1 MISKYSAEY
10 KALTAP
16 QRAKV
21 RKAIAQY
28 EAERNPIMYEV
39 NRLENEIRR
48 QAYADLNISDRVD
61 QVRAVHNPRLAEIK
75 AQISA
80 LNEEWQTII
89 DTMRKEEEEISI
101 EPYKVVY
108 ADPKAQALRDVWSAI
123 NERHE
128 AKMADLLAS
137 FKATEGVA

>member
-1 MISKYSAEY
+1 MLNTYSAEY
-10 KALTAP
+10 KSLTAP

-48 QAYADLNISDRVD
+48 QAYADLNISERVD

-89 DTMRKEEEEISI
+89 DTMRKEEEEITV

-108 ADPKAQALRDVWSAI
+108 ADPKAQALRDVWGAI